1 MNFRLTGFLALLATF
16 LGALILLWDGDENT
30 TSARLEQARRA
41 FRFDPAR
48 VDRLLL
54 EAGELTIE
62 CRRAEREWRLVRP
75 LEARAD
81 PIALERLLGALQE
94 LPLGDILLPPPRPE
108 GTFAPFG
115 LEPPRATLSLVSGV
129 VTNRILIGRRTPLGD
144 GIYVRQAD
152 QPALAR
158 LNLALLDLLPTSA
171 DALRD
176 RSLLAGA
183 PADIVRVDIRGPAGY
198 VQLARDEAGAWRI
211 YQPFTA
217 RAAAPLVT
225 AIIEKML
232 ACSIVQFV
240 QDTVSDLAP
249 YGLDSQSAV
258 TVVFN
263 TDSGNGSQMLAL
275 GDPLPNDPS
284 LVYARLQG
292 ENSIYAVPADA
303 RQSLLV
309 HPEDLR
315 DRRLPGLDAD
325 TIATLRVETADAAL
339 ELQQDATDT
348 WQIITPL
355 RVAANPMA
363 IQDLLRS
370 WADVRLDPAPDAPTN
385 LPPWSRLIRITP
397 RSPKAAPLEIHV
409 APIPDDPT
417 ACWLAIEGESAIS
430 RATPAAPL
438 TSPLDPLR
446 YHSLDIASVPLD
458 DIERIRIATPTQG
471 ITVERDAATGQW
483 SPPTPWVDRL
493 LAVLTPLRA
502 ASIVPATEAPG
513 DAVDAIH
520 PFLLLTVQQRGQSAL
535 ATTLTVGRQATPD
548 GARYATLRGRDFL
561 FISPAWTIEALL
573 PPAEN
578 P

>member
-1 MNFRLTGFLALLATF
+1 MNFRLTGFLALLAAF

-48 VDRLLL
+48 VDRLLI
-54 EAGELTIE
+54 ETGELTIE
-62 CRRAEREWRLVRP
+62 CHRDEREWRVVRP
-75 LEARAD
+75 LAARAD

-94 LPLGDILLPPPRPE
+94 LPRGDILLPPPRPE
-108 GTFAPFG
+108 GAFAPFG
-115 LEPPRATLSLVSGV
+115 LEPPRATLSLVSGAL
-129 VTNRILIGRRTPLGD
+129 TNRILIGRRTPLGD

-158 LNLALLDLLPTSA
+158 LNLTLLDLLPTSA

-198 VQLARDEAGAWRI
+198 VQLARDDAGAWRL

-217 RAAAPLVT
+217 RAATPLVT

-232 ACSIVQFV
+232 ACRIVQFV

-275 GDPLPNDPS
+275 GDPLPNDPT

-292 ENSIYAVPADA
+292 ENSIYAVPAET
-303 RQSLLV
+303 RQALLV
-309 HPEDLR
+309 HPEDWR

-325 TIATLRVETADAAL
+325 TIARLRLETAAATL
-339 ELQQDATDT
+339 ELQQDANDT

-355 RVAANPMA
+355 RVAANPVA
-363 IQDLLRS
+363 IQDLLRA
-370 WADVRLDPAPDAPTN
+370 WADVRLDPAPDLATN
-385 LPPWSRLIRITP
+385 WPPWTRLIRITP
-397 RSPKAAPLEIHV
+397 RAAKATPLTIQM
-409 APIPDDPT
+409 APIPDDPA
-417 ACWLAIEGESAIS
+417 ACWLAIEGESAVS
-430 RATPAAPL
+430 RATPATPL
-438 TSPLDPLR
+438 TTTLDPLR
-446 YHSLDIASVPLD
+446 YHTLDMVAVPAD
-458 DIERIRIATPTQG
+458 DIERIRLVTPTQD
-471 ITVERDAATGQW
+471 ITLERDATTSSW
-483 SPPTPWVDRL
+483 SPPSPWANRL
-493 LAVLTPLRA
+493 LVVLAPLRA
-502 ASIVPATEAPG
+502 ESIVPAAEAPA
-513 DAVDAIH
+513 DAVDTAQ
-520 PFLLLTVQQRGQSAL
+520 PFLLLTIQQRGQSGL
-535 ATTLTVGRQATPD
+535 ATTLTVGRTATPD

-561 FISPAWTIEALL
+561 FILPAWTIEALL
-573 PPAEN
+573 PPAES